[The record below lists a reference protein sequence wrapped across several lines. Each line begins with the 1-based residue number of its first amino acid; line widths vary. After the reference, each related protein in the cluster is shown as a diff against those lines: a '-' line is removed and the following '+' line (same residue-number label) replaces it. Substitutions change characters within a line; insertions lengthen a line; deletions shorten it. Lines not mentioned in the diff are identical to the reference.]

1 MFTSLER
8 AQKRRVGGAG
18 GTELLPGMGEALG
31 FIYNMTER
39 EREKTEMTV
48 PGTHSSVLC
57 LPSSSE

>member
-1 MFTSLER
+1 MKG

-18 GTELLPGMGEALG
+18 GTELLPSMGEALG

-39 EREKTEMTV
+39 EKEKTEMTV
-48 PGTHSSVLC
+48 TGTHSFALC